1 MNSITLIGN
10 VGTDPEIKEFG
21 DSNKVA
27 EFSLATNRKFTKA
40 DGSKAEETTWFRCK
54 VWGKRADVIRQYV
67 TKGDKLAV
75 QGRVSI
81 RKDDEGRFWTEV
93 IVQDFHFLG
102 SPRGAKP
109 ATAGVGAPSATEA
122 PGDDLPW

>member
-21 DSNKVA
+21 DTNKVA

-109 ATAGVGAPSATEA
+109 ATAGVGAPSPTEA